1 MMLGGAVAAI
11 PAPKKEKMAEL
22 VVLAFDNEDG
32 AFQVRD
38 KLLDYQK
45 NRSLQL
51 ADAAVVVRREDG
63 KVKVKQLNELVGSG
77 AFGGAFWG
85 LLVGLLFAVPL
96 LGLAVGAAAGA
107 LVGSL
112 TDYGVD
118 DKFIKQVGSTIEPG
132 HSALFLLIHK
142 ATLEGLLDRL
152 KGYNPTVLQTSLSA
166 EDEAKLR
173 EAFGADEIED

>member
-1 MMLGGAVAAI
+1 MLLVGAVAGI
-11 PAPKKEKMAEL
+11 PAPKEEKMAEL

-51 ADAAVVVRREDG
+51 ADAAVVIRREDG
-63 KVKVKQLNELVGSG
+63 KVKVKQLSELVGSG

-96 LGLAVGAAAGA
+96 LGLAAGAAAGA

-118 DKFIKQVGSTIEPG
+118 DKFIKEVGNTIEPG

-142 ATLEGLLDRL
+142 ATFEKLLDGL
-152 KGYNPTVLQTSLSA
+152 KEFNPTLLQTSLSE

-173 EAFGADEIED
+173 EAFGTE

>member
-1 MMLGGAVAAI
+1 
-11 PAPKKEKMAEL
+11 MAEL

-32 AFQVRD
+32 ALQVRD
-38 KLLDYQK
+38 KLLDYRK

-63 KVKVKQLNELVGSG
+63 KVKVKQLTELVGSG

-85 LLVGLLFAVPL
+85 LLIGLLFAVPW

-107 LVGSL
+107 AVGAL

-118 DKFIKQVGSTIEPG
+118 DKFIKEVGSTIEPG

-142 ATLEGLLDRL
+142 VTFEKLLDGL
-152 KGYNPTVLQTSLSA
+152 KEFNPTILQTSLSE

-173 EAFGADEIED
+173 EAFGPL